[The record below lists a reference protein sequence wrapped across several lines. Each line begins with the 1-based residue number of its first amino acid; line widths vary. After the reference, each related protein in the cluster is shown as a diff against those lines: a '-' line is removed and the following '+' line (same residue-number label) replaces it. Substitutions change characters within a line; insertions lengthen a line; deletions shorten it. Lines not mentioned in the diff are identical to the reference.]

1 MPVHDN
7 SFTRAAAGA
16 HRHNTAAVCSGTGTE
31 NRTLAAALLT
41 GCSPATAARTAG
53 VVVAGSY
60 HVLAVDITGPASVL
74 GPGSPAA
81 AAHSEGPQ
89 LTPEELAGLFSP
101 EALAHRTTD
110 GTTVLIPA
118 HAGTGSVLDESVD
131 RVART
136 VGAPVVT
143 VIAEASPA
151 DIPTAAEQVWAIVDV
166 VRRLRLPTGLYRFDD
181 LALEYQ
187 LTRPGPGRD
196 QLASLLDP
204 LDEHP
209 ELTRTLHTHI
219 ANNLNRQR
227 TARALHIHPNTVDY
241 RLKRIGELTGLDANE
256 APGLWYLRSALVVRG
271 YTSGTE

>member
-1 MPVHDN
+1 MPVDDN
-7 SFTRAAAGA
+7 ACTRAAPGA
-16 HRHNTAAVCSGTGTE
+16 HRRGTAAWYASSGSGTE
-31 NRTLAAALLT
+31 KRTLAATLLT
-41 GCSPATAARTAG
+41 GSSPARAARAAG

-60 HVLAVDITGPASVL
+60 HVLAVDIPPPAPAL
-74 GPGSPAA
+74 GREPA
-81 AAHSEGPQ
+81 AAHSEGCRI
-89 LTPEELAGLFSP
+89 TPGELAEFFSP
-101 EALAHRTTD
+101 EALAHWTTD

-118 HAGTGSVLDESVD
+118 HAGTGSDLDASVD
-131 RVART
+131 RVVQA

-143 VIAEASPA
+143 AIAEASPA
-151 DIPTAAEQVWAIVDV
+151 GIPTAAEQVWAIVDV
-166 VRRLRLPTGLYRFDD
+166 VRRLRLTAGLYRFDD

-204 LDEHP
+204 LDVHP

-271 YTSGTE
+271 YTTGTE